1 MRSSRNP
8 PVSAVSNLSSH
19 VLCFLYS
26 IQGDIRTPDERVSQ
40 ETKIKSLDQGWEK
53 RGTKK
58 ATRDQRKIGWIR
70 FDESKDGWSTQSLE
84 WEREL
89 QTTLYS
95 FDGGRSNQARLNWK
109 YRSNRRSIRERIYPI
124 QDKTEEDSWTIYTRG
139 HLIKPIWVWRLD
151 LTTGPR
157 QNGWTILILPAESST
172 KAMSSTEVFSVS
184 AQIAVFMVY

>member
-8 PVSAVSNLSSH
+8 PVLAVSNLSSH
-19 VLCFLYS
+19 VLYFLYS

-53 RGTKK
+53 RGTEK
-58 ATRDQRKIGWIR
+58 ARRDQGKIGWIR

-89 QTTLYS
+89 QTTVYS
-95 FDGGRSNQARLNWK
+95 FDGGRSDQARSNWK

-124 QDKTEEDSWTIYTRG
+124 KDKTEEDSWTIHARG
-139 HLIKPIWVWRLD
+139 QLIKPIWVWRLD
-151 LTTGPR
+151 PTTGSR
-157 QNGWTILILPAESST
+157 QNGRTILILPT
-172 KAMSSTEVFSVS
+172 
-184 AQIAVFMVY
+184 